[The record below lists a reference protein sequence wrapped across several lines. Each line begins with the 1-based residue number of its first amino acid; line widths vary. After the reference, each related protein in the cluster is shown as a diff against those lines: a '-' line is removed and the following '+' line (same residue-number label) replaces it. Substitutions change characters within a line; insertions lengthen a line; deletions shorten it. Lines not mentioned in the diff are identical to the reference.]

1 MSRFQSVR
9 RVQISN
15 QRGTTRRYTYA
26 SFLTS
31 ACEYFCAAQ
40 WIVSI
45 DREAIAYLGITTS
58 HRRRQRFG
66 IRQADRLSHM
76 LALGK
81 TGTGKSTLLETLVR
95 QDMAAGRG
103 FALIDPHGDLA
114 DRVYAGASPE
124 ERERLVYLDAPDPA
138 QPYGYNPLRRVRDDK
153 IPLAASGLLETF
165 RKLWPAAWGVRMEHV
180 LRNSLYTLL
189 EREGSTL
196 PDILRLYRDAA
207 FRRSVVA
214 GGRND
219 VVRAFWR
226 EEFDRYTERAQAE
239 MVGPIANK
247 LGALLVDPLIYRVL
261 VTPKRDLHLRNLMD
275 SGQGLVMNLSKGHI
289 GEDAATL
296 LGSILVSTL
305 GLAAFSR
312 ADQAPVQRRPFFIYV
327 DEFQTFTTL
336 AFVNM
341 MSELRKHGAGLM
353 LASQYLDA
361 VPVEVR
367 KAVLGNVGTLISFR
381 VGPEDAGLLA
391 REFQPVFG
399 VEDLLNLPHRHFY
412 VRLMIDGTPS
422 RAFSGQTLDR

>member
-1 MSRFQSVR
+1 MPFDSQAVSHFASTTHH
-9 RVQISN
+9 
-15 QRGTTRRYTYA
+15 QRHT
-26 SFLTS
+26 
-31 ACEYFCAAQ
+31 
-40 WIVSI
+40 
-45 DREAIAYLGITTS
+45 
-58 HRRRQRFG
+58 RFG

-81 TGTGKSTLLETLVR
+81 TGTGKSSMLETLVR
-95 QDMAAGRG
+95 QDLAAGRG

-114 DRVYAGASPE
+114 ERVYAGASAE
-124 ERERLVYLDAPDPA
+124 ERERLVYLDATDPL

-214 GGRND
+214 GVRND

-226 EEFDRYTERAQAE
+226 EEFEQYTERAQAE
-239 MVGPIANK
+239 LVGPIANK

-261 VTPKRDLHLRNLMD
+261 VTPKHDLRLRGLMD
-275 SGQGLVMNLSKGHI
+275 EGRGLVVNLSKGHI

-312 ADQAPVQRRPFFIYV
+312 ADQPPADRHPFFVYV

-341 MSELRKHGAGLM
+341 MSELRKHGAGLV

-361 VPVEVR
+361 VPLEVR

-391 REFQPVFG
+391 REFQPVFS

-412 VRLMIDGTPS
+412 IRLMINGTPS
-422 RAFSGQTLDR
+422 RAFSGQTVTVDT

>member
-1 MSRFQSVR
+1 MPSDRQAVSHFALTTHH
-9 RVQISN
+9 
-15 QRGTTRRYTYA
+15 QRH
-26 SFLTS
+26 
-31 ACEYFCAAQ
+31 
-40 WIVSI
+40 V
-45 DREAIAYLGITTS
+45 
-58 HRRRQRFG
+58 RFG

-81 TGTGKSTLLETLVR
+81 TGTGKSTMLETLVR
-95 QDMAAGRG
+95 QDLAAGRG

-114 DRVYAGASPE
+114 GRVYAGASDE
-124 ERERLVYLDAPDPA
+124 ERERLVYLDATDPL

-207 FRRSVVA
+207 FRRTVVA
-214 GGRND
+214 GVRND

-226 EEFDRYTERAQAE
+226 EEFDHYTERAQAE
-239 MVGPIANK
+239 LVGPIANK

-261 VTPKRDLHLRNLMD
+261 VSPTHDLHLRSLMD
-275 SGQGLVMNLSKGHI
+275 SGQGLVVNLSKGHI

-312 ADQAPVQRRPFFIYV
+312 ADQAPALRRPFFIYA

-341 MSELRKHGAGLM
+341 MSELRKYGVGLV

-361 VPVEVR
+361 VPLDVR

-399 VEDLLNLPHRHFY
+399 VEDLLNLPNYHCY
-412 VRLMIDGTPS
+412 LKLMIDGAPS
-422 RAFSGQTLDR
+422 RAFSAQTLPPG